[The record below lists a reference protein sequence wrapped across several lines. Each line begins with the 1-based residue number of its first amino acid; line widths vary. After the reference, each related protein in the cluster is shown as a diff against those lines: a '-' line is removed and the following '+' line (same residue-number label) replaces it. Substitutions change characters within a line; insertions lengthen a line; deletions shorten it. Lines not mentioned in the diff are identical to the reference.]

1 MMERDIQKDTDDF
14 FRDRLGGGTLA
25 CLLIWRKARVGGVRQ
40 SIRRLVAIWISLLL
54 REGFEGGK
62 HITLHYKATG
72 RQHEGAA

>member
-1 MMERDIQKDTDDF
+1 MIF
-14 FRDRLGGGTLA
+14 FSRQTRWWYLGM
-25 CLLIWRKARVGGVRQ
+25 LIWRKAWIGGVRQ